1 MGMIQFPGLDGLAA
15 LDSAGFS
22 RLSRQPD
29 GQGDT
34 YQPLGLPFMEE
45 LVALPLPVET
55 IDEKKP
61 DVTDEQRDDATAQL
75 DSFSNQPPVFL
86 LTDDA
91 ARLSMLRQAQPI
103 AVTQAQPIAVT
114 QAQPVAVTT
123 GEGIEAVRP
132 DGSSAV
138 SAVLRS
144 LSAYGRSDYKKVAGE
159 TAGPQSEN
167 RVFVPSADASNRM
180 GTQPAGQTMDPVLR
194 DKVIA
199 SVQPLLAS
207 DGAGERESTF
217 ADVKGVISNL
227 TPAAAPKSAE
237 YQWAPVKLVDNPAQ
251 WGQQLMDVLKDKVE
265 LQVNQQIKQAHIRL
279 DPPELGRL
287 ELTVRLEGDRLNVQ
301 LNVTNPAVREALIQS
316 MERLRMSL
324 APHHAGGVEVNVGQ
338 GGEQERQGKWQ
349 QQQIMAGRRQWQ
361 EEFEPADGSGRD
373 WLNTLV

>member
-1 MGMIQFPGLDGLAA
+1 MIQFPGLDGLAA

-34 YQPLGLPFMEE
+34 YQPLDLPFMEE
-45 LVALPLPVET
+45 LAALPLPVET
-55 IDEKKP
+55 IDEKAP
-61 DVTDEQRDDATAQL
+61 DVTDELRDDVTEQL

-86 LTDDA
+86 LTDDVV
-91 ARLSMLRQAQPI
+91 RLSMLRQAQP
-103 AVTQAQPIAVT
+103 
-114 QAQPVAVTT
+114 VAATT
-123 GEGIEAVRP
+123 GEGVESVRP

-144 LSAYGRSDYKKVAGE
+144 LSAYGRSDYNKVAGE
-159 TAGPQSEN
+159 TTGPWSEN
-167 RVFVPSADASNRM
+167 RVFVSSTDASNRM

-207 DGAGERESTF
+207 EDAGERESTF

-227 TPAAAPKSAE
+227 APAAAPKSAE
-237 YQWAPVKLVDNPAQ
+237 YQWAPVKLADNPAQ

-324 APHHAGGVEVNVGQ
+324 TPHHAGGVEVNVGQ

-361 EEFEPADGSGRD
+361 EEFEPADSSGRD

>member
-34 YQPLGLPFMEE
+34 YQPLDLPFMEE
-45 LVALPLPVET
+45 LAALPLPVET
-55 IDEKKP
+55 IDEKAP
-61 DVTDEQRDDATAQL
+61 DVTDELRDDVTEQL

-86 LTDDA
+86 LTDDVV
-91 ARLSMLRQAQPI
+91 RLSMLRQAQP
-103 AVTQAQPIAVT
+103 
-114 QAQPVAVTT
+114 VAATT
-123 GEGIEAVRP
+123 GEGVESVRP

-144 LSAYGRSDYKKVAGE
+144 LSAYGRSDYNKVAGE
-159 TAGPQSEN
+159 TTGPWSEN
-167 RVFVPSADASNRM
+167 RVFVSSTDASNRM

-207 DGAGERESTF
+207 EDAGERESTF

-227 TPAAAPKSAE
+227 APAAAPKSAE
-237 YQWAPVKLVDNPAQ
+237 YQWAPVKLADNPAQ

-324 APHHAGGVEVNVGQ
+324 TPHHAGGVEVNVGQ

-361 EEFEPADGSGRD
+361 EEFEPADSSGRD

>member
-34 YQPLGLPFMEE
+34 YQPLDLPFMEE

-55 IDEKKP
+55 IDEKEP
-61 DVTDEQRDDATAQL
+61 DVTDEQRDDATEQL
-75 DSFSNQPPVFL
+75 DSFSNRSPVFL

-91 ARLSMLRQAQPI
+91 ARLSMLRQAQP
-103 AVTQAQPIAVT
+103 
-114 QAQPVAVTT
+114 VAVTT
-123 GEGIEAVRP
+123 GEGVEAVRP

-144 LSAYGRSDYKKVAGE
+144 LSAYGRSDYNKVAGE
-159 TAGPQSEN
+159 TTGPWSEN
-167 RVFVPSADASNRM
+167 RVFVSSTDASNRM

-227 TPAAAPKSAE
+227 APAAAPKSAE
-237 YQWAPVKLVDNPAQ
+237 YQWAPVKLADNPAQ

-324 APHHAGGVEVNVGQ
+324 TPHHAGGVEVNVGQ

-361 EEFEPADGSGRD
+361 EEFEPADSSGRD

>member
-34 YQPLGLPFMEE
+34 YQPLDLPFMEE
-45 LVALPLPVET
+45 LAALPLPVET
-55 IDEKKP
+55 IDEKAP
-61 DVTDEQRDDATAQL
+61 DVTDELRDDVTEQL

-86 LTDDA
+86 LTDDVV
-91 ARLSMLRQAQPI
+91 RLSMLRQAQP
-103 AVTQAQPIAVT
+103 
-114 QAQPVAVTT
+114 VAAMT
-123 GEGIEAVRP
+123 GEGVESVRP

-144 LSAYGRSDYKKVAGE
+144 LSAYGRSDYNKVAGE
-159 TAGPQSEN
+159 TTGPWSEN
-167 RVFVPSADASNRM
+167 RVFVSSTDASNRM

-207 DGAGERESTF
+207 EDAGERESTF

-227 TPAAAPKSAE
+227 APAAAPKSAE
-237 YQWAPVKLVDNPAQ
+237 YQWAPVKLADNPAQ

-324 APHHAGGVEVNVGQ
+324 TPHHAGGVEVNVGQ

-361 EEFEPADGSGRD
+361 EEFEPADSSGRD

>member
-34 YQPLGLPFMEE
+34 YQPLDLPFMEE
-45 LVALPLPVET
+45 LVALPLPAET
-55 IDEKKP
+55 IDEKEP
-61 DVTDEQRDDATAQL
+61 DVTDEQRDDATEQL
-75 DSFSNQPPVFL
+75 DSFSNLPPVFL

-91 ARLSMLRQAQPI
+91 ARLSMLRQAQP
-103 AVTQAQPIAVT
+103 
-114 QAQPVAVTT
+114 VAATT
-123 GEGIEAVRP
+123 GEGVEAARP
-132 DGSSAV
+132 EGSSAV

-144 LSAYGRSDYKKVAGE
+144 LSAYGRSDYNKVAGE

-167 RVFVPSADASNRM
+167 RVFVSSTDASNRM

-207 DGAGERESTF
+207 EGAGERESTF

-227 TPAAAPKSAE
+227 APVTAPKSAE
-237 YQWAPVKLVDNPAQ
+237 YQWAPVKLADNPAQ
-251 WGQQLMDVLKDKVE
+251 WGQQLIDVLKDKVE

-361 EEFEPADGSGRD
+361 EEFEPGDGSGRD

>member
-15 LDSAGFS
+15 LDSSGFS

-34 YQPLGLPFMEE
+34 YQPLDLPFMEE
-45 LVALPLPVET
+45 LVALPLPVEP
-55 IDEKKP
+55 IDEKES
-61 DVTDEQRDDATAQL
+61 DVTDEQRDDATEQL
-75 DSFSNQPPVFL
+75 DSFSNLPPVFL

-91 ARLSMLRQAQPI
+91 ARLSMLRQAQP
-103 AVTQAQPIAVT
+103 
-114 QAQPVAVTT
+114 VAATT
-123 GEGIEAVRP
+123 GGGVESVRP

-144 LSAYGRSDYKKVAGE
+144 LSAYGRSDYNKVAGE
-159 TAGPQSEN
+159 TAGPRSEN
-167 RVFVPSADASNRM
+167 QVFVSSTDASNRM

-199 SVQPLLAS
+199 SVQPLLAI
-207 DGAGERESTF
+207 DGVGERESTF

-227 TPAAAPKSAE
+227 APVTALKSAE
-237 YQWAPVKLVDNPAQ
+237 YQWAPVKLADNPAQ

-361 EEFEPADGSGRD
+361 EEFEPADSSGRD

>member
-34 YQPLGLPFMEE
+34 YQPLDLPFMEE
-45 LVALPLPVET
+45 LAALPLPVET
-55 IDEKKP
+55 IDEKEP
-61 DVTDEQRDDATAQL
+61 DVTDEQRDDVTEQL
-75 DSFSNQPPVFL
+75 DSFSNLPPVFL
-86 LTDDA
+86 LPDDA
-91 ARLSMLRQAQPI
+91 ARVSMLRQAQP
-103 AVTQAQPIAVT
+103 
-114 QAQPVAVTT
+114 VAATT
-123 GEGIEAVRP
+123 GGGVEAVRP

-144 LSAYGRSDYKKVAGE
+144 LSAYGRSDYNKVAGE
-159 TAGPQSEN
+159 TTGPWSEN
-167 RVFVPSADASNRM
+167 RVFVSSSDASNRM

-227 TPAAAPKSAE
+227 APVAAPKSAE
-237 YQWAPVKLVDNPAQ
+237 YQWAPVKLPDNPAQ

-324 APHHAGGVEVNVGQ
+324 TPHHAGGVEVNVGQ

-349 QQQIMAGRRQWQ
+349 PQQIMAGRRQWQ
-361 EEFEPADGSGRD
+361 EEFEPTDGSGRD

>member
-15 LDSAGFS
+15 LDSAGFN

-34 YQPLGLPFMEE
+34 YQPLDLPFMEE
-45 LVALPLPVET
+45 QVALPLPVET
-55 IDEKKP
+55 IDEKEP
-61 DVTDEQRDDATAQL
+61 DVTDEQRDDATEQL
-75 DSFSNQPPVFL
+75 DSFSNLPPVFL

-91 ARLSMLRQAQPI
+91 ARLSMLRQAQP
-103 AVTQAQPIAVT
+103 
-114 QAQPVAVTT
+114 VAATT
-123 GEGIEAVRP
+123 GGGVESVRP

-144 LSAYGRSDYKKVAGE
+144 LSAYGRSDYNKVAGE

-167 RVFVPSADASNRM
+167 RVFVSSTDAFNRM
-180 GTQPAGQTMDPVLR
+180 GTQPARQTMDPVLR

-227 TPAAAPKSAE
+227 TPAAPPKSAE
-237 YQWAPVKLVDNPAQ
+237 YQWAPVKLADNPAQ

-324 APHHAGGVEVNVGQ
+324 TPHHAGGVEVNVGQ

-361 EEFEPADGSGRD
+361 NEFEPADSSGRD

>member
-1 MGMIQFPGLDGLAA
+1 MIQFPGLDGLAA

-34 YQPLGLPFMEE
+34 YQPLDLPFMEE
-45 LVALPLPVET
+45 LAALPLPVET
-55 IDEKKP
+55 IDEKAP
-61 DVTDEQRDDATAQL
+61 DVTDELRDDVTEQL

-86 LTDDA
+86 LTDDVV
-91 ARLSMLRQAQPI
+91 RLSMLRQAQP
-103 AVTQAQPIAVT
+103 
-114 QAQPVAVTT
+114 VAAMT
-123 GEGIEAVRP
+123 GEGVESVRP

-144 LSAYGRSDYKKVAGE
+144 LSAYGRSDYNKVAGE
-159 TAGPQSEN
+159 TTGPWSEN
-167 RVFVPSADASNRM
+167 RVFVSSTDASNRM

-207 DGAGERESTF
+207 EDAGERESTF

-227 TPAAAPKSAE
+227 APAAAPKSAE
-237 YQWAPVKLVDNPAQ
+237 YQWAPVKLADNPAQ

-324 APHHAGGVEVNVGQ
+324 TPHHAGGVEVNVGQ

-361 EEFEPADGSGRD
+361 EEFEPADSSGRD

>member
-15 LDSAGFS
+15 LDSSGFS

-34 YQPLGLPFMEE
+34 YQPLDLPFMEE
-45 LVALPLPVET
+45 LVALPLPVEP
-55 IDEKKP
+55 IDEKES
-61 DVTDEQRDDATAQL
+61 DVTDEQRDDATEQL
-75 DSFSNQPPVFL
+75 DSFSNLPPVFL

-91 ARLSMLRQAQPI
+91 ARLSMLRQAQP
-103 AVTQAQPIAVT
+103 
-114 QAQPVAVTT
+114 VAATT
-123 GEGIEAVRP
+123 GGGVESVRP

-144 LSAYGRSDYKKVAGE
+144 LSAYGRSDYNKVAGE
-159 TAGPQSEN
+159 TAGPRSEN
-167 RVFVPSADASNRM
+167 QVFVSSTDASNRM

-199 SVQPLLAS
+199 SVQPLLAI
-207 DGAGERESTF
+207 DGVGERESTF

-227 TPAAAPKSAE
+227 APVTAPKSAE
-237 YQWAPVKLVDNPAQ
+237 YQWAPVKLADNPAQ

-361 EEFEPADGSGRD
+361 EEFEPADSSGRD

>member
-45 LVALPLPVET
+45 LVVLPLPVET

-144 LSAYGRSDYKKVAGE
+144 LSAYGRSDYNKVAGE
-159 TAGPQSEN
+159 TTGPQSEN
-167 RVFVPSADASNRM
+167 RVFVSSTDGSNRM

-227 TPAAAPKSAE
+227 TPAVAPKSAE
-237 YQWAPVKLVDNPAQ
+237 YQWAPVKLADNPAQ

-324 APHHAGGVEVNVGQ
+324 TPHHAGGVEVNVGQ

>member
-34 YQPLGLPFMEE
+34 YQPLDLPFMEE
-45 LVALPLPVET
+45 LVALPLPAET
-55 IDEKKP
+55 IDEKEP
-61 DVTDEQRDDATAQL
+61 DVTDEQRNDATEQL
-75 DSFSNQPPVFL
+75 DSFSNLPPAFL

-103 AVTQAQPIAVT
+103 AA
-114 QAQPVAVTT
+114 TT
-123 GEGIEAVRP
+123 GEGVETARP

-144 LSAYGRSDYKKVAGE
+144 LSAYGRSDYNKVAGE
-159 TAGPQSEN
+159 TAGPRSEN
-167 RVFVPSADASNRM
+167 QVFVSSTDASNRM

-194 DKVIA
+194 DKMIA

-227 TPAAAPKSAE
+227 APAAAPKSAE
-237 YQWAPVKLVDNPAQ
+237 YQWAPVKLADNPAQ

-361 EEFEPADGSGRD
+361 EEFEPADSSGRD